1 MFDPTMLDQ
10 VKVFGFFLFPLL
22 DLSYQEVLMLS
33 AKDPKE
39 KHLSQLYVQMV
50 TKNQKLVQQTSAKK
64 NVFKKV
70 CDYAKLLDYF
80 RGMQQVSYY
89 LHNYQQVR
97 YRNLYRYQPMEL
109 KHQRFLTYLLKQ
121 VPGSSNNKYFRF
133 PSQEEH
139 FKDIITTG
147 DWQDDKVFVEQ
158 RLAGMNPVSLRKLG
172 AEGIMS
178 HVTGFCKLYNV
189 NVYSSN
195 N

>member
-80 RGMQQVSYY
+80 REMQQVSYY

-109 KHQRFLTYLLKQ
+109 KHEKIPNLSLKTDPRKFKQQIFQ
-121 VPGSSNNKYFRF
+121 VPIPRRTFQGHYY
-133 PSQEEH
+133 
-139 FKDIITTG
+139 
-147 DWQDDKVFVEQ
+147 DW
-158 RLAGMNPVSLRKLG
+158 
-172 AEGIMS
+172 
-178 HVTGFCKLYNV
+178 
-189 NVYSSN
+189 
-195 N
+195 